1 MTSLQKKLES
11 ALYSG
16 YTKNRTESINSFEG
30 GIFMQKTKKTMAGLL
45 AATVLLGATSVLQAV
60 QVEPVSAASDPVK
73 IIAMG
78 DSITH
83 GYINGDNGYRKY
95 FCYGLQQNG
104 ITNFD
109 MVGPNN
115 NWTDSATYDWNGT
128 TITYDPAHAGYS
140 GYAIQKIGSRQG
152 LQETIFDTTYVN
164 GDVSGNMMEAYQ
176 PDVIMLQIG
185 TNDVLDAQLTGI
197 GDRLEELVDKLIP
210 YVSGDGQVLYL
221 ASIPNIDAIE
231 RYDWLGAYEWTYG
244 VSYKSDPEKFVATV
258 QAAVDDYNTIVKNLV
273 AKKQAEG
280 AHIEFSDI
288 NSTIDISAGDL
299 KDGVHPSEQGYA
311 KMGQYWSNLLTE
323 TYFHGTV
330 TPTTTPT
337 ATTTT
342 TTETTTTTTG
352 TTTATDSTPV
362 ETTTSVQTTTTAKPQ
377 TNPSGDSAFTLTDVA
392 FDTDID
398 LQPYS
403 DITSIDVIFSAA
415 DGAFYNGSVTFDGWN
430 EATSFTSTD
439 LKNQMLTVTPSKEY
453 GKMTVRKYFGNVT
466 LEKVIV
472 HTKGSAESTTT
483 TKVTTTET
491 AVTTTE
497 AKTTTETSTTTTP
510 VVTTTIVTTV
520 TETANGDVNGD
531 GTMDL
536 TDLVL
541 LQKYL
546 VRKGTMT
553 VEQSSRA
560 DLNADHVLNVVDA
573 MLLRQLLLK
582 HA

>member
-1 MTSLQKKLES
+1 MW
-11 ALYSG
+11 
-16 YTKNRTESINSFEG
+16 
-30 GIFMQKTKKTMAGLL
+30 KTKKTMAGLL
-45 AATVLLGATSVLQAV
+45 AATVLLGATLVLQAV

-115 NWTDSATYDWNGT
+115 NWSDSATYDWNGT

-362 ETTTSVQTTTTAKPQ
+362 ETTTSVQITTTQPQ
-377 TNPSGDSAFTLTDVA
+377 TNPSGDAAFTLTDVD
-392 FDTDID
+392 FNIDIY

-403 DITSIDVIFSAA
+403 NITSIDVIFSAA
-415 DGAFYNGSVTFDGWN
+415 DGASYNGSVTFDGWN

-453 GKMTVRKYFGNVT
+453 GKMTVRKYFGDVT

-472 HTKGSAESTTT
+472 HTKGSEESTTT

-520 TETANGDVNGD
+520 TEAVNGDVNGD
-531 GTMDL
+531 GTTDL

-546 VRKGTMT
+546 VRKGTLIA
-553 VEQSSRA
+553 EQSSRA

-582 HA
+582 QA

>member
-1 MTSLQKKLES
+1 
-11 ALYSG
+11 
-16 YTKNRTESINSFEG
+16 
-30 GIFMQKTKKTMAGLL
+30 MQKTKKTMAGLL

-115 NWTDSATYDWNGT
+115 NWSDSTTYDWNGT

-152 LQETIFDTTYVN
+152 LQETIFDTTYTD
-164 GDVSGNMMEAYQ
+164 GDVSGNMMEVYQ

-221 ASIPNIDAIE
+221 ASIPDIDAAKK
-231 RYDWLGAYEWTYG
+231 YDWLGAYQWTYG
-244 VSYKSDPEKFVATV
+244 VSYESDPEKFVATV

-299 KDGVHPSEQGYA
+299 EDGVHPNEQGYA

-330 TPTTTPT
+330 TPTTTTTTT

-342 TTETTTTTTG
+342 TTETTTTTTTTG
-352 TTTATDSTPV
+352 TTTATDSTPA
-362 ETTTSVQTTTTAKPQ
+362 ETTTSAQTTTTEPQ

-415 DGAFYNGSVTFDGWN
+415 DGASYNGSVTFDGWN
-430 EATSFTSTD
+430 EATSFTSAD
-439 LKNQMLTVTPSKEY
+439 LKNQTLTVTPSKDY
-453 GKMTVRKYFGNVT
+453 GKMTVRKYFGDVT

-472 HTKGSAESTTT
+472 HTKGSTVST
-483 TKVTTTET
+483 TTTET
-491 AVTTTE
+491 AVITTE
-497 AKTTTETSTTTTP
+497 AKTTTETTTTTMP
-510 VVTTTIVTTV
+510 AVTTTMVTTV
-520 TETANGDVNGD
+520 TETVNGDVNGD
-531 GTMDL
+531 GTTDL
-536 TDLVL
+536 TDLVM

-546 VRKGTMT
+546 VRKGTLT
-553 VEQSSRA
+553 AEQSSRA

>member
-1 MTSLQKKLES
+1 
-11 ALYSG
+11 
-16 YTKNRTESINSFEG
+16 
-30 GIFMQKTKKTMAGLL
+30 MQKTKKTMAGLL

-60 QVEPVSAASDPVK
+60 QIEPVSAASDPVK

-104 ITNFD
+104 ITDFN

-115 NWTDSATYDWNGT
+115 DWTDSTTYDWNGT

-152 LQETIFDTTYVN
+152 LQETIFDTTYTD
-164 GDVSGNMMEAYQ
+164 GDVSGNMMEVYQ

-221 ASIPNIDAIE
+221 ASIPNIDAAKK
-231 RYDWLGAYEWTYG
+231 YDWLGAYQWTYG
-244 VSYKSDPEKFVATV
+244 VSYESDPEKFVATV

-299 KDGVHPSEQGYA
+299 EDGVHPSEQGYA

-337 ATTTT
+337 TTATTTT

-352 TTTATDSTPV
+352 TTTATDSTPA
-362 ETTTSVQTTTTAKPQ
+362 ETTTSAQTTTTEPQ

-398 LQPYS
+398 LRPYS

-415 DGAFYNGSVTFDGWN
+415 DGVSYNGSVTFDGWN
-430 EATSFTSTD
+430 EATSFTSAD
-439 LKNQMLTVTPSKEY
+439 LKNQTLTVTPSKDY
-453 GKMTVRKYFGNVT
+453 GKMTVRKYFGDVT

-472 HTKGSAESTTT
+472 HTKGSTVST
-483 TKVTTTET
+483 TTTET
-491 AVTTTE
+491 AVITTE
-497 AKTTTETSTTTTP
+497 AKTTTETTTTTMP
-510 VVTTTIVTTV
+510 AVTTTMVTTV
-520 TETANGDVNGD
+520 TEAVNGDVNGD
-531 GTMDL
+531 GTTDL

-546 VRKGTMT
+546 VRKGTLIA
-553 VEQSSRA
+553 EQSSRA

>member
-1 MTSLQKKLES
+1 
-11 ALYSG
+11 
-16 YTKNRTESINSFEG
+16 
-30 GIFMQKTKKTMAGLL
+30 MQKTKKTVAGLL
-45 AATVLLGATSVLQAV
+45 AATILLGATSVLQAV
-60 QVEPVSAASDPVK
+60 QIEPVSAASDPVK

-104 ITNFD
+104 ITDFN

-115 NWTDSATYDWNGT
+115 DWTDSTTYDWNGT

-152 LQETIFDTTYVN
+152 LQETIFDTTYTD
-164 GDVSGNMMEAYQ
+164 GDVSGNMMKVYQ

-221 ASIPNIDAIE
+221 ASIPDIDAAKK
-231 RYDWLGAYEWTYG
+231 YDWLGAYQWTYG
-244 VSYKSDPEKFVATV
+244 VSYESDPEKFVATV

-299 KDGVHPSEQGYA
+299 EDGVHPSEQGYA

-337 ATTTT
+337 TTATTTT

-352 TTTATDSTPV
+352 TTTATDSTPA
-362 ETTTSVQTTTTAKPQ
+362 ETTTSAQTTTTEPQ

-415 DGAFYNGSVTFDGWN
+415 DGASYNGSVTFDGWN
-430 EATSFTSTD
+430 EATSFTSAD
-439 LKNQMLTVTPSKEY
+439 LKNQTLTVTPSKDY
-453 GKMTVRKYFGNVT
+453 GKMTVRKYFGDVT

-472 HTKGSAESTTT
+472 HTKGSTVST
-483 TKVTTTET
+483 TTTET
-491 AVTTTE
+491 AVITTE
-497 AKTTTETSTTTTP
+497 AKTTTETTTTTAP
-510 VVTTTIVTTV
+510 AVTTTMVTTV
-520 TETANGDVNGD
+520 TEAVNGDVNGD
-531 GTMDL
+531 GTTDL

-546 VRKGTMT
+546 VRKGTLT
-553 VEQSSRA
+553 AEQSSRA

>member
-1 MTSLQKKLES
+1 MRKS
-11 ALYSG
+11 
-16 YTKNRTESINSFEG
+16 
-30 GIFMQKTKKTMAGLL
+30 MKTMAGLL
-45 AATVLLGATSVLQAV
+45 AATVLLGTTSVLQAV

-73 IIAMG
+73 IMAMG
-78 DSITH
+78 DSITD

-95 FCYGLQQNG
+95 FCYWLQQNG

-109 MVGPNN
+109 MVGAKN
-115 NWTDSATYDWNGT
+115 NWTNQTTYDWNGT
-128 TITYDPAHAGYS
+128 TITYDPAHSGYS

-152 LQETIFDTTYVN
+152 LQETIFDTTYIN

-197 GDRLEELVDKLIP
+197 GDRLEELVDKLLP

-221 ASIPNIDAIE
+221 ASIPNIDAAK
-231 RYDWLGAYEWTYG
+231 RYDWLGAYEWNYG
-244 VSYKSDPEKFVATV
+244 LSHESDPEKFVATV

-330 TPTTTPT
+330 TPTTTPATT
-337 ATTTT
+337 ATTTTTT

-352 TTTATDSTPV
+352 TTTATDSTPA

-377 TNPSGDSAFTLTDVA
+377 TNPSGDSAFTLTDVD
-392 FDTDID
+392 FNTDIY

-403 DITSIDVIFSAA
+403 NITSIDVIFSAA
-415 DGAFYNGSVTFDGWN
+415 DGASYNGSVTFDGWN
-430 EATSFTSTD
+430 EATSFTSAE

-453 GKMTVRKYFGNVT
+453 GKMTVRKYFGDVT

-472 HTKGSAESTTT
+472 HTKGSAVST
-483 TKVTTTET
+483 TTTET
-491 AVTTTE
+491 AVITTE
-497 AKTTTETSTTTTP
+497 AKTTTETTTTTTP

-520 TETANGDVNGD
+520 TETVNGDVNGD
-531 GTMDL
+531 GTADL
-536 TDLVL
+536 TDLVM

-546 VRKGTMT
+546 VRKEMLTA
-553 VEQSSRA
+553 EQSSRA
-560 DLNADHVLNVVDA
+560 DLNDDHVLNVVDA
-573 MLLRQLLLK
+573 MLFRQLLLK
-582 HA
+582 QA

>member
-1 MTSLQKKLES
+1 MW
-11 ALYSG
+11 
-16 YTKNRTESINSFEG
+16 
-30 GIFMQKTKKTMAGLL
+30 KTKKTMAGLL

-115 NWTDSATYDWNGT
+115 NWSDSATYDWNGT

-362 ETTTSVQTTTTAKPQ
+362 ETTTSVQITTTQPQ
-377 TNPSGDSAFTLTDVA
+377 TNPSGDAAFTLTDVD
-392 FDTDID
+392 FNIDIY

-403 DITSIDVIFSAA
+403 NITSIDVIFSAA
-415 DGAFYNGSVTFDGWN
+415 DGASYNGSVTFDGWN

-453 GKMTVRKYFGNVT
+453 GKMTVRKYFGDVT

-472 HTKGSAESTTT
+472 HTKGSEESTTT

-520 TETANGDVNGD
+520 TEAVNGDVNGD
-531 GTMDL
+531 GTTDL

-546 VRKGTMT
+546 VRKGTLIA
-553 VEQSSRA
+553 EQSSRA

-582 HA
+582 QA

>member
-45 AATVLLGATSVLQAV
+45 AATVLLGATSVLQAI
-60 QVEPVSAASDPVK
+60 QIEPVSAASDPVK

-95 FCYGLQQNG
+95 FCYNLQQNG
-104 ITNFD
+104 VTNFD

-115 NWTDSATYDWNGT
+115 NWTDSATYDCNGT

-299 KDGVHPSEQGYA
+299 EDGVHPSEQGYA

-330 TPTTTPT
+330 TPTTTPATT

-352 TTTATDSTPV
+352 TTTATDSTPA
-362 ETTTSVQTTTTAKPQ
+362 ETTTSAQITTTEPQ
-377 TNPSGDSAFTLTDVA
+377 TNPSGDAAFTLTDVA

-453 GKMTVRKYFGNVT
+453 GKMTVRKYFGDVT

-472 HTKGSAESTTT
+472 HTKGSAVST
-483 TKVTTTET
+483 TTTET
-491 AVTTTE
+491 AVITTE
-497 AKTTTETSTTTTP
+497 AKTTTP

-531 GTMDL
+531 GTTDL
-536 TDLVL
+536 TDLVM

-546 VRKGTMT
+546 VRKETMT

>member
-1 MTSLQKKLES
+1 MQKK
-11 ALYSG
+11 
-16 YTKNRTESINSFEG
+16 
-30 GIFMQKTKKTMAGLL
+30 KKTMAGLL
-45 AATVLLGATSVLQAV
+45 AATILLGATSVLQAV

-95 FCYGLQQNG
+95 FCYDLQQNG

-115 NWTDSATYDWNGT
+115 NWSDSATYDWNGT

-330 TPTTTPT
+330 TPTTTT
-337 ATTTT
+337 TTAATTTT

-352 TTTATDSTPV
+352 TTTATDSTPA
-362 ETTTSVQTTTTAKPQ
+362 ETTTSAQTTTTEPQ
-377 TNPSGDSAFTLTDVA
+377 TNPSGDSAFTLTDVD

-398 LQPYS
+398 LRPYS

-415 DGAFYNGSVTFDGWN
+415 DGASYNGSVTFDGWN
-430 EATSFTSTD
+430 EATSFTSED
-439 LKNQMLTVTPSKEY
+439 LKNQTLTVTPSKAY
-453 GKMTVRKYFGNVT
+453 GKMTVHKYFGDVT

-491 AVTTTE
+491 AVITTE
-497 AKTTTETSTTTTP
+497 AKTTTETTTTTAP
-510 VVTTTIVTTV
+510 AVTTTMVTTV
-520 TETANGDVNGD
+520 TETVNGDVNGD
-531 GTMDL
+531 GTADL
-536 TDLVL
+536 TDLVM

-546 VRKGTMT
+546 VRKGTLIA
-553 VEQSSRA
+553 EQSSRA

>member
-1 MTSLQKKLES
+1 M
-11 ALYSG
+11 
-16 YTKNRTESINSFEG
+16 R
-30 GIFMQKTKKTMAGLL
+30 KTKKTMAGLL
-45 AATVLLGATSVLQAV
+45 AATILLGATSVLQAV
-60 QVEPVSAASDPVK
+60 QIEPVSAASDPVK

-104 ITNFD
+104 ITNFN

-115 NWTDSATYDWNGT
+115 DWTDSTTYDWNGT

-152 LQETIFDTTYVN
+152 LQETIFDTTYTD
-164 GDVSGNMMEAYQ
+164 GDVSGNMMEVYQ

-221 ASIPNIDAIE
+221 ASIPNIDAAKK
-231 RYDWLGAYEWTYG
+231 YDWLGAYQWTYG
-244 VSYKSDPEKFVATV
+244 VSYESDPEKFVATV

-299 KDGVHPSEQGYA
+299 EDGVHPSEQGYA

-337 ATTTT
+337 TTATTTT

-352 TTTATDSTPV
+352 TTTATDSTPA
-362 ETTTSVQTTTTAKPQ
+362 ETTTSVQTTTTEPQ

-415 DGAFYNGSVTFDGWN
+415 DGASYNGSVTFDGWN
-430 EATSFTSTD
+430 EATSFTSAD
-439 LKNQMLTVTPSKEY
+439 LKNQTLTVTPSKDY
-453 GKMTVRKYFGNVT
+453 GKMTVRKYFGDVT

-472 HTKGSAESTTT
+472 HTKGSTVST
-483 TKVTTTET
+483 TTTET
-491 AVTTTE
+491 AVITTE
-497 AKTTTETSTTTTP
+497 AKTTTETTTATAP
-510 VVTTTIVTTV
+510 AVTTTTV
-520 TETANGDVNGD
+520 TEAVNGDVNGD
-531 GTMDL
+531 GTMNL

-553 VEQSSRA
+553 AEQSSRA

>member
-1 MTSLQKKLES
+1 
-11 ALYSG
+11 
-16 YTKNRTESINSFEG
+16 
-30 GIFMQKTKKTMAGLL
+30 MQKTKKTVAGLL

-60 QVEPVSAASDPVK
+60 QIEPVSAASDPVK

-104 ITNFD
+104 ITDFN

-115 NWTDSATYDWNGT
+115 DWTDSTTYDWNGT

-140 GYAIQKIGSRQG
+140 GYAIQKIGNRQG

-164 GDVSGNMMEAYQ
+164 GDVSGNMMKAYQ

-221 ASIPNIDAIE
+221 ASIPNIDAAKK
-231 RYDWLGAYEWTYG
+231 YDWLGAYERTYG
-244 VSYKSDPEKFVATV
+244 VSYGSDPEKFVATV

-299 KDGVHPSEQGYA
+299 EDGVHPNEQGYA

-337 ATTTT
+337 TTATTTT

-352 TTTATDSTPV
+352 TTTATDSTPA
-362 ETTTSVQTTTTAKPQ
+362 ETTTSAQITTTQPQ

-415 DGAFYNGSVTFDGWN
+415 DGASYNGSVTFDGWN
-430 EATSFTSTD
+430 EATSFTSAD
-439 LKNQMLTVTPSKEY
+439 LKNQTLTVTPSKDY
-453 GKMTVRKYFGNVT
+453 GKMTVRKYFGDVT

-472 HTKGSAESTTT
+472 HTKGSTVST
-483 TKVTTTET
+483 TTTET
-491 AVTTTE
+491 AVITTE
-497 AKTTTETSTTTTP
+497 AKTTTETTTTTMP
-510 VVTTTIVTTV
+510 AITTTMVTTV
-520 TETANGDVNGD
+520 TEAVNGDVNGD
-531 GTMDL
+531 GTTDL

-546 VRKGTMT
+546 VRKGTLT
-553 VEQSSRA
+553 AEQSSRA

-573 MLLRQLLLK
+573 MLLRQLMLK

>member
-1 MTSLQKKLES
+1 MRKS
-11 ALYSG
+11 
-16 YTKNRTESINSFEG
+16 
-30 GIFMQKTKKTMAGLL
+30 MKTMAGLL
-45 AATVLLGATSVLQAV
+45 AATVLLGTTSVLQAV

-73 IIAMG
+73 IMAMG
-78 DSITH
+78 DSTTD

-95 FCYGLQQNG
+95 FCYWLQQNG

-109 MVGPNN
+109 MVGAKN
-115 NWTDSATYDWNGT
+115 NWTNQTTYDWNGT
-128 TITYDPAHAGYS
+128 TITYDPAHSGYS

-152 LQETIFDTTYVN
+152 LQETIFDTTYIN

-197 GDRLEELVDKLIP
+197 GDRLEELVDKLLP

-221 ASIPNIDAIE
+221 ASIPNIDAAK
-231 RYDWLGAYEWTYG
+231 RYDWLGAYEWNYG
-244 VSYKSDPEKFVATV
+244 LSHESDPEKFVATV

-273 AKKQAEG
+273 VKKQAEG

-299 KDGVHPSEQGYA
+299 EDGVHPSEQGYA

-330 TPTTTPT
+330 TPTTT
-337 ATTTT
+337 TTTT
-342 TTETTTTTTG
+342 TTTATTTTTG
-352 TTTATDSTPV
+352 TTSATDSTPA
-362 ETTTSVQTTTTAKPQ
+362 ETTTSAQTTTTEPQ
-377 TNPSGDSAFTLTDVA
+377 TNPSGNSTFTLTDVD
-392 FDTDID
+392 FNTDID
-398 LQPYS
+398 LRPYS

-415 DGAFYNGSVTFDGWN
+415 DGASYNGSVTFDGWN
-430 EATSFTSTD
+430 ESTSFTSEE
-439 LKNQMLTVTPSKEY
+439 LKNQMLTVMPSKDY
-453 GKMTVRKYFGNVT
+453 DKMTVHKYFGDVT

-472 HTKGSAESTTT
+472 HTKGSAGSTTT
-483 TKVTTTET
+483 TKATTAEIV
-491 AVTTTE
+491 ATTTE
-497 AKTTTETSTTTTP
+497 AKTTTETSITTP
-510 VVTTTIVTTV
+510 VVTTV
-520 TETANGDVNGD
+520 TETVNGDVNGD
-531 GTMDL
+531 GMTDL
-536 TDLVL
+536 SDLVL

-546 VRKGTMT
+546 VRKGTLT
-553 VEQSSRA
+553 AEQSSRA

>member
-1 MTSLQKKLES
+1 
-11 ALYSG
+11 
-16 YTKNRTESINSFEG
+16 
-30 GIFMQKTKKTMAGLL
+30 MQKTKKTMAGLL

-95 FCYGLQQNG
+95 FCYDLQQNG

-140 GYAIQKIGSRQG
+140 GYAIQKIGNRQG
-152 LQETIFDTTYVN
+152 LQETIFDTTYTD
-164 GDVSGNMMEAYQ
+164 GDVSGNMMEVYQ

-288 NSTIDISAGDL
+288 NSTIEISAGDL

-352 TTTATDSTPV
+352 TTTATDSTPA
-362 ETTTSVQTTTTAKPQ
+362 ETTTSAQITTTQPQ
-377 TNPSGDSAFTLTDVA
+377 TNPSGDAAFTLTDVA

-403 DITSIDVIFSAA
+403 NITSIDVIFSAA

-439 LKNQMLTVTPSKEY
+439 LKNQTLTVTPSKAY
-453 GKMTVRKYFGNVT
+453 GKMTVRKYFGDVT

-531 GTMDL
+531 GTTDL

-546 VRKGTMT
+546 VRKGTLIA
-553 VEQSSRA
+553 EQSSRA
-560 DLNADHVLNVVDA
+560 DLNADHVLNVVDT

-582 HA
+582 QA

>member
-1 MTSLQKKLES
+1 
-11 ALYSG
+11 
-16 YTKNRTESINSFEG
+16 
-30 GIFMQKTKKTMAGLL
+30 MQKTKKMVAGLL

-60 QVEPVSAASDPVK
+60 QIEPVSAASDPVK

-104 ITNFD
+104 ITDFN

-164 GDVSGNMMEAYQ
+164 GDVSGNMMKAYQ

-221 ASIPNIDAIE
+221 ASIPDIDAAKK
-231 RYDWLGAYEWTYG
+231 YDWLGAYQWTYG
-244 VSYKSDPEKFVATV
+244 VSYESDPEKFVATV

-299 KDGVHPSEQGYA
+299 EDGVHPSEQGYA

-337 ATTTT
+337 TTATTTT

-352 TTTATDSTPV
+352 TTTATDSTPA
-362 ETTTSVQTTTTAKPQ
+362 ETTTSAQITTTEPQ

-403 DITSIDVIFSAA
+403 NITSIDVIFSAA
-415 DGAFYNGSVTFDGWN
+415 DGASYNGSVTFDGWN
-430 EATSFTSTD
+430 EATSFTSAD
-439 LKNQMLTVTPSKEY
+439 LKNQTLTVTPSKDY
-453 GKMTVRKYFGNVT
+453 GKMTVRKYFGDVT

-472 HTKGSAESTTT
+472 HTKGSTVST
-483 TKVTTTET
+483 TTTET
-491 AVTTTE
+491 AVITTE
-497 AKTTTETSTTTTP
+497 AKTTTETITTTMP
-510 VVTTTIVTTV
+510 VVTTTMVTTV
-520 TETANGDVNGD
+520 TEAVNGDVNGD
-531 GTMDL
+531 GTTDL

-546 VRKGTMT
+546 VRKGTLT
-553 VEQSSRA
+553 AEQSSRA

-582 HA
+582 QA

>member
-1 MTSLQKKLES
+1 MQKK
-11 ALYSG
+11 
-16 YTKNRTESINSFEG
+16 
-30 GIFMQKTKKTMAGLL
+30 KKTMARLL
-45 AATVLLGATSVLQAV
+45 AATILLGATSVLQAV

-78 DSITH
+78 DSITD

-109 MVGPNN
+109 MVGSKN
-115 NWTDSATYDWNGT
+115 NWSNQATYDWNGT
-128 TITYDPAHAGYS
+128 TITYDPAYAGYS

-244 VSYKSDPEKFVATV
+244 VSYKSDPEKFVAIV

-288 NSTIDISAGDL
+288 NSTIDISACDL
-299 KDGVHPSEQGYA
+299 EDGVHPSEQGYA

-330 TPTTTPT
+330 TPTTTPVTT

-352 TTTATDSTPV
+352 TTTATDSTPA
-362 ETTTSVQTTTTAKPQ
+362 ETTTSAQTTTTEPQ
-377 TNPSGDSAFTLTDVA
+377 TNPSGDSAFTLTDVD

-398 LQPYS
+398 LRPYS

-415 DGAFYNGSVTFDGWN
+415 DGASYNGSVTFDGWN
-430 EATSFTSTD
+430 EATSFTSAD
-439 LKNQMLTVTPSKEY
+439 LKNQTLTVTPSKAY
-453 GKMTVRKYFGNVT
+453 GKMTVHKYFGDVT

-491 AVTTTE
+491 VATITE
-497 AKTTTETSTTTTP
+497 AKTTTTP
-510 VVTTTIVTTV
+510 AVTTTIVTTV
-520 TETANGDVNGD
+520 TETVNGDVNGD
-531 GTMDL
+531 GTADL
-536 TDLVL
+536 TDLVM

-553 VEQSSRA
+553 AEQSSRA

>member
-1 MTSLQKKLES
+1 M
-11 ALYSG
+11 
-16 YTKNRTESINSFEG
+16 R
-30 GIFMQKTKKTMAGLL
+30 KTKKTMAGLL

-60 QVEPVSAASDPVK
+60 QIEPVSAASDPVK

-104 ITNFD
+104 ITDFN

-115 NWTDSATYDWNGT
+115 DWTDSTTYDWNGT

-152 LQETIFDTTYVN
+152 LQETIFDTTYTD
-164 GDVSGNMMEAYQ
+164 GDVSGNMMEVYQ

-221 ASIPNIDAIE
+221 ASIPNIDAAKK
-231 RYDWLGAYEWTYG
+231 YDWLGAYQWTYG
-244 VSYKSDPEKFVATV
+244 VSYESDPEKFVATV

-299 KDGVHPSEQGYA
+299 EDGVHPSEQGYA

-337 ATTTT
+337 TTATTTT

-352 TTTATDSTPV
+352 TTTATDSTPA
-362 ETTTSVQTTTTAKPQ
+362 ETTTSAQTTTTEPQ

-415 DGAFYNGSVTFDGWN
+415 DGVSYNGSVTFDGWN
-430 EATSFTSTD
+430 EATSFTSAD
-439 LKNQMLTVTPSKEY
+439 LKNQTLTVTPSKDY
-453 GKMTVRKYFGNVT
+453 GKMTVRKYFGDVT

-472 HTKGSAESTTT
+472 HTKGSTVST
-483 TKVTTTET
+483 TTTET
-491 AVTTTE
+491 AVITTE
-497 AKTTTETSTTTTP
+497 AKTTTETTTTTMP
-510 VVTTTIVTTV
+510 AVTTTMVTTV
-520 TETANGDVNGD
+520 TEAVNGDVNGD
-531 GTMDL
+531 GTTDL
-536 TDLVL
+536 TDLIL

-546 VRKGTMT
+546 VRKGTLT
-553 VEQSSRA
+553 AEQSSRA

>member
-1 MTSLQKKLES
+1 
-11 ALYSG
+11 
-16 YTKNRTESINSFEG
+16 
-30 GIFMQKTKKTMAGLL
+30 MQKTKKTVAGLL

-60 QVEPVSAASDPVK
+60 QIEPVSAASDPVK

-104 ITNFD
+104 ITDFN

-115 NWTDSATYDWNGT
+115 DWTDSTTYDWNGT

-152 LQETIFDTTYVN
+152 LQETIFDTTYTD
-164 GDVSGNMMEAYQ
+164 GDVSGNMMKVYQ

-221 ASIPNIDAIE
+221 ASIPDIDAAKK
-231 RYDWLGAYEWTYG
+231 YDWLGAYQWTYG
-244 VSYKSDPEKFVATV
+244 VSYESDPEKFVATV

-299 KDGVHPSEQGYA
+299 EDGVHPSEQGYA

-337 ATTTT
+337 TTATTTT

-352 TTTATDSTPV
+352 TTTATDSTPA
-362 ETTTSVQTTTTAKPQ
+362 ETTTSAQTTTTEPQ

-415 DGAFYNGSVTFDGWN
+415 DGASYNGSVTFDGWN
-430 EATSFTSTD
+430 EATSFTSAD
-439 LKNQMLTVTPSKEY
+439 LKNQTLTVTPSKDY
-453 GKMTVRKYFGNVT
+453 GKMTVRKYFGDVT

-472 HTKGSAESTTT
+472 HTKGSTVST
-483 TKVTTTET
+483 TTTET
-491 AVTTTE
+491 AVITTE
-497 AKTTTETSTTTTP
+497 AKTTTETTTTTMP
-510 VVTTTIVTTV
+510 AVTTTMVTTV
-520 TETANGDVNGD
+520 TEAVNGDVNGD
-531 GTMDL
+531 GTTDL
-536 TDLVL
+536 TDLIL

-546 VRKGTMT
+546 VRKGTLT
-553 VEQSSRA
+553 AEQSSRA

>member
-1 MTSLQKKLES
+1 MW
-11 ALYSG
+11 
-16 YTKNRTESINSFEG
+16 
-30 GIFMQKTKKTMAGLL
+30 KTKKTMAGLL

-115 NWTDSATYDWNGT
+115 NWSDSATYDWNGT

-342 TTETTTTTTG
+342 TTETTTTTTTG
-352 TTTATDSTPV
+352 TTTATDSTPA
-362 ETTTSVQTTTTAKPQ
+362 ETTTSAQITTTQPQ
-377 TNPSGDSAFTLTDVA
+377 TNPSGDSAFTLTDVD
-392 FDTDID
+392 FNTDID
-398 LQPYS
+398 LRPYS

-415 DGAFYNGSVTFDGWN
+415 DGASYNGSVTFDGWN
-430 EATSFTSTD
+430 EATNFTSTD

-453 GKMTVRKYFGNVT
+453 GKMTVRKYFGDVT

-472 HTKGSAESTTT
+472 HTKGSAVSTI
-483 TKVTTTET
+483 TTET
-491 AVTTTE
+491 AVITTE

-531 GTMDL
+531 ETTDL

-553 VEQSSRA
+553 AEQSSRA

>member
-1 MTSLQKKLES
+1 
-11 ALYSG
+11 
-16 YTKNRTESINSFEG
+16 
-30 GIFMQKTKKTMAGLL
+30 MQKTKKTMAGLL

-95 FCYGLQQNG
+95 FCYDLQQNG

-115 NWTDSATYDWNGT
+115 NWSDSATYDWNGT

-140 GYAIQKIGSRQG
+140 GYAIQKIGSREG

-299 KDGVHPSEQGYA
+299 EDGVHPSEQGYA

-323 TYFHGTV
+323 TYIHGTV
-330 TPTTTPT
+330 TPTTTPATT
-337 ATTTT
+337 ATSTTTTVTTTT
-342 TTETTTTTTG
+342 TTVTTI
-352 TTTATDSTPV
+352 ATDSTPA
-362 ETTTSVQTTTTAKPQ
+362 ETTTSAQITTTQPQ

-453 GKMTVRKYFGNVT
+453 GKMTVRKYFGDVT

-472 HTKGSAESTTT
+472 HTKGSAVST
-483 TKVTTTET
+483 TTTET
-491 AVTTTE
+491 AVITTE
-497 AKTTTETSTTTTP
+497 AKTTTETSTTTTS

-520 TETANGDVNGD
+520 TEAANGDVNGD
-531 GTMDL
+531 ETTDL

-546 VRKGTMT
+546 VRKETLIA
-553 VEQSSRA
+553 EQSSRA

-582 HA
+582 QA

>member
-1 MTSLQKKLES
+1 M
-11 ALYSG
+11 
-16 YTKNRTESINSFEG
+16 R
-30 GIFMQKTKKTMAGLL
+30 KTKKTMAGLL
-45 AATVLLGATSVLQAV
+45 AATILLGATSVLQAV

-115 NWTDSATYDWNGT
+115 KWTDSTTYDWNGT

-152 LQETIFDTTYVN
+152 LQETIFDTTYTD
-164 GDVSGNMMEAYQ
+164 GDVSGNMMEVYQ

-221 ASIPNIDAIE
+221 ASIPDIDAAKK
-231 RYDWLGAYEWTYG
+231 YDWLGAYQWTYG
-244 VSYKSDPEKFVATV
+244 VSYESDPEKFVATV
-258 QAAVDDYNTIVKNLV
+258 QAAVDDYNMIVKNLV

-299 KDGVHPSEQGYA
+299 EDGVHPNEQGYA

-337 ATTTT
+337 TTATTTT

-352 TTTATDSTPV
+352 TTTATDSTPA
-362 ETTTSVQTTTTAKPQ
+362 ETTTSAQTTTTEPQ
-377 TNPSGDSAFTLTDVA
+377 TNPSGDSAFTLTDGA

-398 LQPYS
+398 LQPQS

-415 DGAFYNGSVTFDGWN
+415 DGASYNGSVTFDGWN
-430 EATSFTSTD
+430 EATSFTSAD
-439 LKNQMLTVTPSKEY
+439 LKNQTLTVTPSKDY
-453 GKMTVRKYFGNVT
+453 DKMTVHKYFGDVT

-472 HTKGSAESTTT
+472 HTKGSAVST
-483 TKVTTTET
+483 TTTET
-491 AVTTTE
+491 AVITTE
-497 AKTTTETSTTTTP
+497 AKTTTETTTTTMP
-510 VVTTTIVTTV
+510 AVTTTMVTTV
-520 TETANGDVNGD
+520 TEAVNGDVNGD
-531 GTMDL
+531 GTTDL

-546 VRKGTMT
+546 VRKGTLT
-553 VEQSSRA
+553 AEQSSRA

>member
-1 MTSLQKKLES
+1 
-11 ALYSG
+11 
-16 YTKNRTESINSFEG
+16 
-30 GIFMQKTKKTMAGLL
+30 MQKTKKTVAGLL

-104 ITNFD
+104 ITDFD

-128 TITYDPAHAGYS
+128 TITYDPVHAGYS

-197 GDRLEELVDKLIP
+197 GDRLEELVDKLLP

-221 ASIPNIDAIE
+221 ASIPDIDAAKK
-231 RYDWLGAYEWTYG
+231 YDWLGAYQWTYG
-244 VSYKSDPEKFVATV
+244 VSYESDPEKFVATV

-299 KDGVHPSEQGYA
+299 EDGVHPSEQGYA

-337 ATTTT
+337 TTATTTT

-352 TTTATDSTPV
+352 TTTATDSTPA
-362 ETTTSVQTTTTAKPQ
+362 ETTTSAQTTTTEPQ

-415 DGAFYNGSVTFDGWN
+415 DGASYNGSVTFDGWN
-430 EATSFTSTD
+430 EATSFTSAD
-439 LKNQMLTVTPSKEY
+439 LKNQTLTVTPSKDY
-453 GKMTVRKYFGNVT
+453 GKMTVRKYFGDVT

-472 HTKGSAESTTT
+472 HTKGSTVST
-483 TKVTTTET
+483 TTTET
-491 AVTTTE
+491 AVITTE
-497 AKTTTETSTTTTP
+497 AKTTTETTTTTMP
-510 VVTTTIVTTV
+510 AVTTTMVTTV
-520 TETANGDVNGD
+520 TEAVNGDVNGD
-531 GTMDL
+531 GTTDL

-546 VRKGTMT
+546 VRKGTLT
-553 VEQSSRA
+553 AEQSSRA

-582 HA
+582 QA

>member
-1 MTSLQKKLES
+1 
-11 ALYSG
+11 
-16 YTKNRTESINSFEG
+16 
-30 GIFMQKTKKTMAGLL
+30 
-45 AATVLLGATSVLQAV
+45 
-60 QVEPVSAASDPVK
+60 
-73 IIAMG
+73 
-78 DSITH
+78 
-83 GYINGDNGYRKY
+83 
-95 FCYGLQQNG
+95 
-104 ITNFD
+104 
-109 MVGPNN
+109 
-115 NWTDSATYDWNGT
+115 
-128 TITYDPAHAGYS
+128 
-140 GYAIQKIGSRQG
+140 
-152 LQETIFDTTYVN
+152 
-164 GDVSGNMMEAYQ
+164 MMEAYQ

-210 YVSGDGQVLYL
+210 YVSGDGQALYL

-288 NSTIDISAGDL
+288 NSTIEISAGDL
-299 KDGVHPSEQGYA
+299 EDGVHPSEQGYA

-330 TPTTTPT
+330 TPTTTTTTT
-337 ATTTT
+337 ATTMT
-342 TTETTTTTTG
+342 TTETTTTTG
-352 TTTATDSTPV
+352 TTTATDSTPA
-362 ETTTSVQTTTTAKPQ
+362 ETTTSAQTTTTEPQ
-377 TNPSGDSAFTLTDVA
+377 TNPSGDAAFTLTDVA

-403 DITSIDVIFSAA
+403 DITFIDVIFSAA

-453 GKMTVRKYFGNVT
+453 GKMMVRKYFGDVT
-466 LEKVIV
+466 LGKVIV

-497 AKTTTETSTTTTP
+497 AKTTTETTTTTAP
-510 VVTTTIVTTV
+510 AVTTTVVTTV
-520 TETANGDVNGD
+520 TEAVNGDVNGD
-531 GTMDL
+531 GTADL
-536 TDLVL
+536 TDLVM

-546 VRKGTMT
+546 VRKGTLIA
-553 VEQSSRA
+553 EQSSRA

>member
-1 MTSLQKKLES
+1 
-11 ALYSG
+11 
-16 YTKNRTESINSFEG
+16 
-30 GIFMQKTKKTMAGLL
+30 MQKTKKTMAGLL

-95 FCYGLQQNG
+95 FCYDLQQNG

-140 GYAIQKIGSRQG
+140 GYAIQKIGNRQG
-152 LQETIFDTTYVN
+152 LQETIFDTTYTD
-164 GDVSGNMMEAYQ
+164 GDVSGNMMEVYQ

-197 GDRLEELVDKLIP
+197 GNRLEELVDKLIP

-288 NSTIDISAGDL
+288 NSTIEISAGDL

-352 TTTATDSTPV
+352 TTTATDSTPA
-362 ETTTSVQTTTTAKPQ
+362 ETTTSAQITTTQPQ
-377 TNPSGDSAFTLTDVA
+377 TNPSGDAAFTLTDVA

-403 DITSIDVIFSAA
+403 NITSIDVIFSAA

-439 LKNQMLTVTPSKEY
+439 LKNQTLTVTPSKAY
-453 GKMTVRKYFGNVT
+453 GKMTVRKYFGDVT

-531 GTMDL
+531 GTTDL

-546 VRKGTMT
+546 VRKGTLIA
-553 VEQSSRA
+553 EQSSRA

-582 HA
+582 QA

>member
-1 MTSLQKKLES
+1 M
-11 ALYSG
+11 
-16 YTKNRTESINSFEG
+16 R
-30 GIFMQKTKKTMAGLL
+30 KTKKTMAGLL
-45 AATVLLGATSVLQAV
+45 AATILLGATSVLQAV
-60 QVEPVSAASDPVK
+60 QIEPVSAASDPVK

-104 ITNFD
+104 ITDFN

-115 NWTDSATYDWNGT
+115 DWTDSTTYDWNGT

-152 LQETIFDTTYVN
+152 LQETIFDTTYTD
-164 GDVSGNMMEAYQ
+164 GDVSGNMMEVYQ

-197 GDRLEELVDKLIP
+197 GDRLEELVDELIP

-221 ASIPNIDAIE
+221 ASIPDIDAAKK
-231 RYDWLGAYEWTYG
+231 YDWLGAYQWTYG
-244 VSYKSDPEKFVATV
+244 VSYESDPEKFVATV

-299 KDGVHPSEQGYA
+299 EDGVHPSEQGYA

-337 ATTTT
+337 TTATTTT

-352 TTTATDSTPV
+352 TTTATDSTPAK
-362 ETTTSVQTTTTAKPQ
+362 TTTSAQITTTQPQ

-415 DGAFYNGSVTFDGWN
+415 DGASYNGSVTFDGWN
-430 EATSFTSTD
+430 EATSFTSAD
-439 LKNQMLTVTPSKEY
+439 LKNQTLTVTPSKDY
-453 GKMTVRKYFGNVT
+453 GKMTVHKYFGDVT

-472 HTKGSAESTTT
+472 HTKGSTVST
-483 TKVTTTET
+483 TTTET
-491 AVTTTE
+491 AVITTE
-497 AKTTTETSTTTTP
+497 AKTTTETTTTTMP
-510 VVTTTIVTTV
+510 AVTTTMVTTV
-520 TETANGDVNGD
+520 TEAVNGDVNGD
-531 GTMDL
+531 GTTDL

-546 VRKGTMT
+546 VRKGTLIA
-553 VEQSSRA
+553 EQSSRA

>member
-1 MTSLQKKLES
+1 MW
-11 ALYSG
+11 
-16 YTKNRTESINSFEG
+16 
-30 GIFMQKTKKTMAGLL
+30 KTKKTMAGLL
-45 AATVLLGATSVLQAV
+45 AATLLLGATSVLQAV

-197 GDRLEELVDKLIP
+197 GDRLEKLVDKLIP

-288 NSTIDISAGDL
+288 NSTIDISAGNL

-362 ETTTSVQTTTTAKPQ
+362 ETTTSVQITTTQPQ
-377 TNPSGDSAFTLTDVA
+377 TNPSGDAAFTLTDVD
-392 FDTDID
+392 FNTDIY

-403 DITSIDVIFSAA
+403 NITSIDVIFSAA
-415 DGAFYNGSVTFDGWN
+415 DGASYNGSVTFDGWN
-430 EATSFTSTD
+430 EATNFTSTD

-453 GKMTVRKYFGNVT
+453 GKMTVRKYFGDVT

-472 HTKGSAESTTT
+472 HTKGSAVST
-483 TKVTTTET
+483 TTTET
-491 AVTTTE
+491 AVITTE
-497 AKTTTETSTTTTP
+497 AKTTTETTTTTAP
-510 VVTTTIVTTV
+510 AVTTTVVTTV
-520 TETANGDVNGD
+520 TEAVNGDVNGD
-531 GTMDL
+531 GTADL
-536 TDLVL
+536 TDLVM

-546 VRKGTMT
+546 VRKETMT

>member
-1 MTSLQKKLES
+1 
-11 ALYSG
+11 
-16 YTKNRTESINSFEG
+16 
-30 GIFMQKTKKTMAGLL
+30 MQKTKKTVAGLL

-60 QVEPVSAASDPVK
+60 QIEPVSAASDPVK

-104 ITNFD
+104 ITDFD

-128 TITYDPAHAGYS
+128 TITYDPVHAGYS

-152 LQETIFDTTYVN
+152 LQETIFDTTYTD
-164 GDVSGNMMEAYQ
+164 GDVSGNMMKVYQ

-221 ASIPNIDAIE
+221 ASIPDIDAAKK
-231 RYDWLGAYEWTYG
+231 YDWLGAYQWTYG
-244 VSYKSDPEKFVATV
+244 VSYESNPEKFVATV

-299 KDGVHPSEQGYA
+299 EDGVHPSEQGYA

-330 TPTTTPT
+330 TPTTTPTTT

-415 DGAFYNGSVTFDGWN
+415 DGASYNGSVTFDGWN
-430 EATSFTSTD
+430 EATSFTSAD
-439 LKNQMLTVTPSKEY
+439 LKNQTLTVTPSKDY
-453 GKMTVRKYFGNVT
+453 GKMTIRKYFGDVT

-472 HTKGSAESTTT
+472 HTKGSTVST
-483 TKVTTTET
+483 TTTET
-491 AVTTTE
+491 AVITTE
-497 AKTTTETSTTTTP
+497 AKTTTETTTTTMP
-510 VVTTTIVTTV
+510 AVTTTMVTTV
-520 TETANGDVNGD
+520 TEAVNGDVNGD
-531 GTMDL
+531 GTTDL
-536 TDLVL
+536 TDLVM

-546 VRKGTMT
+546 VRKGTLT
-553 VEQSSRA
+553 AEQSSRA

>member
-1 MTSLQKKLES
+1 MH
-11 ALYSG
+11 
-16 YTKNRTESINSFEG
+16 
-30 GIFMQKTKKTMAGLL
+30 KTKKTMAGLL

-95 FCYGLQQNG
+95 FCYDLQQNG

-140 GYAIQKIGSRQG
+140 GYAIQKIGNRQG
-152 LQETIFDTTYVN
+152 LQETIFDTTYTD
-164 GDVSGNMMEAYQ
+164 GDVSGNMMEVYQ

-288 NSTIDISAGDL
+288 NSTIEISAGDL

-352 TTTATDSTPV
+352 TTTATDSTPA
-362 ETTTSVQTTTTAKPQ
+362 ETTTSAQITTTQPQ
-377 TNPSGDSAFTLTDVA
+377 TNPSGDAAFTLTDVA

-403 DITSIDVIFSAA
+403 NITSIDVIFSAA

-439 LKNQMLTVTPSKEY
+439 LKKQTLTVTPSKAY
-453 GKMTVRKYFGNVT
+453 GKMTVRKYFGDVT

-531 GTMDL
+531 GTTDL

-546 VRKGTMT
+546 VRKGTLIA
-553 VEQSSRA
+553 EQSSRA

-582 HA
+582 QA

>member
-1 MTSLQKKLES
+1 
-11 ALYSG
+11 
-16 YTKNRTESINSFEG
+16 
-30 GIFMQKTKKTMAGLL
+30 MQKTKKTMAGLL
-45 AATVLLGATSVLQAV
+45 AATVLLGATSVLQAI
-60 QVEPVSAASDPVK
+60 QIEPVSAASDPVK

-95 FCYGLQQNG
+95 FCYDLQQNG
-104 ITNFD
+104 VTNFD

-288 NSTIDISAGDL
+288 NSTIEISAGDL

-330 TPTTTPT
+330 TPTTTPATT

-352 TTTATDSTPV
+352 TTTATDSTPA
-362 ETTTSVQTTTTAKPQ
+362 ETTTSAQTTTTEPQ
-377 TNPSGDSAFTLTDVA
+377 TNPSGDAAFTLTDVA

-453 GKMTVRKYFGNVT
+453 GKMTVRKYFGDVT

-472 HTKGSAESTTT
+472 HTKGSAVST
-483 TKVTTTET
+483 TTTET
-491 AVTTTE
+491 AVITTE
-497 AKTTTETSTTTTP
+497 AKTTTETTTTTAP
-510 VVTTTIVTTV
+510 AVTTTMVTTV
-520 TETANGDVNGD
+520 TEAVNGDVNGD
-531 GTMDL
+531 GTADL
-536 TDLVL
+536 TDLVM

-546 VRKGTMT
+546 VRKGTLIA
-553 VEQSSRA
+553 EQSSRA

>member
-1 MTSLQKKLES
+1 
-11 ALYSG
+11 
-16 YTKNRTESINSFEG
+16 
-30 GIFMQKTKKTMAGLL
+30 MQKTKKTMAGLL

-95 FCYGLQQNG
+95 FCYDLQQNG

-140 GYAIQKIGSRQG
+140 GYAIQKIGNRQG
-152 LQETIFDTTYVN
+152 LQETIFDTTYTD
-164 GDVSGNMMEAYQ
+164 GDVSGNMMEVYQ

-288 NSTIDISAGDL
+288 NSTIEISAGDL

-352 TTTATDSTPV
+352 TTTATDSTPA
-362 ETTTSVQTTTTAKPQ
+362 ETTTSAQITTTQPQ
-377 TNPSGDSAFTLTDVA
+377 TNPSGDAAFTLTDVA

-403 DITSIDVIFSAA
+403 NITSIDVIFSAA

-453 GKMTVRKYFGNVT
+453 GKMMVRKYFGDVT

-510 VVTTTIVTTV
+510 VVTTTVVTTV
-520 TETANGDVNGD
+520 TEAVNGDVNGD
-531 GTMDL
+531 GTADL
-536 TDLVL
+536 TDLVM

-546 VRKGTMT
+546 VRKGTLIA
-553 VEQSSRA
+553 EQSSRA

>member
-1 MTSLQKKLES
+1 
-11 ALYSG
+11 
-16 YTKNRTESINSFEG
+16 
-30 GIFMQKTKKTMAGLL
+30 
-45 AATVLLGATSVLQAV
+45 
-60 QVEPVSAASDPVK
+60 
-73 IIAMG
+73 
-78 DSITH
+78 
-83 GYINGDNGYRKY
+83 
-95 FCYGLQQNG
+95 
-104 ITNFD
+104 

-115 NWTDSATYDWNGT
+115 NWSDSATYDWNGT

-362 ETTTSVQTTTTAKPQ
+362 ETTTSVQITTTQPQ
-377 TNPSGDSAFTLTDVA
+377 TNPSGDAAFTLTDVD
-392 FDTDID
+392 FNIDIY

-403 DITSIDVIFSAA
+403 NITSIDVIFSAA
-415 DGAFYNGSVTFDGWN
+415 DGASYNGSVTFDGWN
-430 EATSFTSTD
+430 EATNFTSTD

-453 GKMTVRKYFGNVT
+453 GKMTVRKYFGDVT

-472 HTKGSAESTTT
+472 HTKGSAVST
-483 TKVTTTET
+483 TTTET
-491 AVTTTE
+491 AVITTE
-497 AKTTTETSTTTTP
+497 AKTTTETTTTTAP
-510 VVTTTIVTTV
+510 AVTTTVVTTV
-520 TETANGDVNGD
+520 TEAVNGDVNGD
-531 GTMDL
+531 GTADL
-536 TDLVL
+536 TDLVM

-546 VRKGTMT
+546 VRKETMT

-573 MLLRQLLLK
+573 MLFRQLLLK

>member
-1 MTSLQKKLES
+1 MW
-11 ALYSG
+11 
-16 YTKNRTESINSFEG
+16 
-30 GIFMQKTKKTMAGLL
+30 KTKKTIAGLL

-60 QVEPVSAASDPVK
+60 QIEPVSAVSDPVK

-104 ITNFD
+104 ITDFN

-288 NSTIDISAGDL
+288 NSTIEISAGDL
-299 KDGVHPSEQGYA
+299 EDGVHPSEQGYA

-330 TPTTTPT
+330 TPTTTPATT

-352 TTTATDSTPV
+352 TTTATDSTPA
-362 ETTTSVQTTTTAKPQ
+362 ETTTSAQTTTTAKPQ
-377 TNPSGDSAFTLTDVA
+377 TNPSGDAAFTLTDVA

-415 DGAFYNGSVTFDGWN
+415 DGASYNGSVTFDGWN
-430 EATSFTSTD
+430 EATNFTSTD

-453 GKMTVRKYFGNVT
+453 GKMTVRKYFGDVT

-472 HTKGSAESTTT
+472 HTKGSAVST
-483 TKVTTTET
+483 TTTET
-491 AVTTTE
+491 AVITTE
-497 AKTTTETSTTTTP
+497 AKTTTETTTTTAP
-510 VVTTTIVTTV
+510 AVTTTVVTTV
-520 TETANGDVNGD
+520 TEAVNGDVNGD
-531 GTMDL
+531 GPADL
-536 TDLVL
+536 TDLVM

-546 VRKGTMT
+546 VRKETMT

-573 MLLRQLLLK
+573 MLFRQLLLK

>member
-1 MTSLQKKLES
+1 MW
-11 ALYSG
+11 
-16 YTKNRTESINSFEG
+16 
-30 GIFMQKTKKTMAGLL
+30 KTKKTMAGLL

-115 NWTDSATYDWNGT
+115 NWSDSATYDWNGT

-299 KDGVHPSEQGYA
+299 EDGVHPSEQGYA

-330 TPTTTPT
+330 TPTTTPATT

-352 TTTATDSTPV
+352 TTTATDSTPA
-362 ETTTSVQTTTTAKPQ
+362 ETTTSAQITTTEPQ
-377 TNPSGDSAFTLTDVA
+377 TNPSGDAAFTLTDVA

-453 GKMTVRKYFGNVT
+453 GKMTVRKYFGDVT

-472 HTKGSAESTTT
+472 HTKGSAVST
-483 TKVTTTET
+483 TTTET
-491 AVTTTE
+491 AVITTE
-497 AKTTTETSTTTTP
+497 AKTTTP

-531 GTMDL
+531 GTTDL
-536 TDLVL
+536 TDLVM

-546 VRKGTMT
+546 VRKETMT

>member
-1 MTSLQKKLES
+1 M
-11 ALYSG
+11 
-16 YTKNRTESINSFEG
+16 R
-30 GIFMQKTKKTMAGLL
+30 KTKKTMAGLL

-60 QVEPVSAASDPVK
+60 QIEPVSAASDPVK

-104 ITNFD
+104 ITDFN

-115 NWTDSATYDWNGT
+115 DWTDSTTYDWNGT

-152 LQETIFDTTYVN
+152 LQETIFDTTYTD
-164 GDVSGNMMEAYQ
+164 GDVSGNMMKVYQ

-197 GDRLEELVDKLIP
+197 SDRLEELVDKLIP

-221 ASIPNIDAIE
+221 ASIPDIDAAKK
-231 RYDWLGAYEWTYG
+231 YDWLGAYQWTYG
-244 VSYKSDPEKFVATV
+244 VSYESDPEKFVATV

-299 KDGVHPSEQGYA
+299 EDGVHPNEQGYA

-337 ATTTT
+337 TTATTTT

-352 TTTATDSTPV
+352 TTTATDSTPA
-362 ETTTSVQTTTTAKPQ
+362 ETTTSAQTTTTEPQ

-415 DGAFYNGSVTFDGWN
+415 DGVSYNGSVTFDGWN
-430 EATSFTSTD
+430 EATSFISAE
-439 LKNQMLTVTPSKEY
+439 LKNHTLTVTPSKAY
-453 GKMTVRKYFGNVT
+453 NTMTVHKYFGGAVDVT

-472 HTKGSAESTTT
+472 HTKGSAVSTTT
-483 TKVTTTET
+483 TETT
-491 AVTTTE
+491 VITTE
-497 AKTTTETSTTTTP
+497 AKTTTETTTTTMP
-510 VVTTTIVTTV
+510 AVTTTMVTTV
-520 TETANGDVNGD
+520 TEAVNGDVNGD
-531 GTMDL
+531 GTTDL

-546 VRKGTMT
+546 VRKGTLT
-553 VEQSSRA
+553 AEQSSRA

-582 HA
+582 QA

>member
-1 MTSLQKKLES
+1 
-11 ALYSG
+11 
-16 YTKNRTESINSFEG
+16 
-30 GIFMQKTKKTMAGLL
+30 MQKTKKTVAGLL

-60 QVEPVSAASDPVK
+60 QIEPVSAASDPVK

-104 ITNFD
+104 ITDFD

-128 TITYDPAHAGYS
+128 TITYDPVHAGYS

-221 ASIPNIDAIE
+221 ASIPDIDAAKK
-231 RYDWLGAYEWTYG
+231 YDWLGAYQWTYG
-244 VSYKSDPEKFVATV
+244 VSYESDPEKFVATV

-299 KDGVHPSEQGYA
+299 EDGVHPSEQGYA

-337 ATTTT
+337 TTATTTT

-352 TTTATDSTPV
+352 TTTATDSTPA
-362 ETTTSVQTTTTAKPQ
+362 ETTTSAQTTTTEPQ

-415 DGAFYNGSVTFDGWN
+415 DGASYNGSVTFDGWN
-430 EATSFTSTD
+430 EATSFTSAD
-439 LKNQMLTVTPSKEY
+439 LKNQTLTVTPSKDY
-453 GKMTVRKYFGNVT
+453 GKMTVRKYFGDVT

-472 HTKGSAESTTT
+472 HTKGSTVST
-483 TKVTTTET
+483 TTTET
-491 AVTTTE
+491 AVITTE
-497 AKTTTETSTTTTP
+497 AKTTTETTTTTMP
-510 VVTTTIVTTV
+510 AVTTTMVTTV
-520 TETANGDVNGD
+520 TEAVNGDVNGD
-531 GTMDL
+531 GTTDL

-546 VRKGTMT
+546 VRKGTLT
-553 VEQSSRA
+553 AEQSSRA

>member
-1 MTSLQKKLES
+1 M
-11 ALYSG
+11 
-16 YTKNRTESINSFEG
+16 R
-30 GIFMQKTKKTMAGLL
+30 KTKKTMAGLL
-45 AATVLLGATSVLQAV
+45 AATILLGATSVLQAV
-60 QVEPVSAASDPVK
+60 QIEPVSAASNPVK

-104 ITNFD
+104 ITDFN

-115 NWTDSATYDWNGT
+115 DWTDSTTYDWNGT

-152 LQETIFDTTYVN
+152 LQETIFDTTYTD
-164 GDVSGNMMEAYQ
+164 GDVSGNMMEVYQ

-221 ASIPNIDAIE
+221 ASIPNIDAAKK
-231 RYDWLGAYEWTYG
+231 YDWLGAYQWTYG
-244 VSYKSDPEKFVATV
+244 VSYESDPEKFVATV

-299 KDGVHPSEQGYA
+299 EDGVHPNEQGYA

-337 ATTTT
+337 TTATTTT

-352 TTTATDSTPV
+352 TTTATDSTPA
-362 ETTTSVQTTTTAKPQ
+362 ETTTSAQTTTTEPQ
-377 TNPSGDSAFTLTDVA
+377 TNPSGDSAFTLTDVD

-415 DGAFYNGSVTFDGWN
+415 DGASYNGSVTFDGWN
-430 EATSFTSTD
+430 EATSFTSAD
-439 LKNQMLTVTPSKEY
+439 LKNQTLTVTPSKDY
-453 GKMTVRKYFGNVT
+453 GKMTVRKYFGDVT

-472 HTKGSAESTTT
+472 HTKGSTVST
-483 TKVTTTET
+483 TTTET
-491 AVTTTE
+491 AVITTE
-497 AKTTTETSTTTTP
+497 AKTTTETTITTMP
-510 VVTTTIVTTV
+510 AVTTTMVTTV
-520 TETANGDVNGD
+520 TEAVNGDVNGD
-531 GTMDL
+531 GTTDL

-546 VRKGTMT
+546 VRKGTLT
-553 VEQSSRA
+553 AEQSSRA

>member
-1 MTSLQKKLES
+1 M
-11 ALYSG
+11 
-16 YTKNRTESINSFEG
+16 R
-30 GIFMQKTKKTMAGLL
+30 KTKKTMAGLL
-45 AATVLLGATSVLQAV
+45 AATILLGATSVLQAV

-128 TITYDPAHAGYS
+128 TITYDPVHAGYS

-152 LQETIFDTTYVN
+152 LQETIFDTTYTD
-164 GDVSGNMMEAYQ
+164 GDVSGNMMKVYQ

-221 ASIPNIDAIE
+221 ASIPDIDAAKK
-231 RYDWLGAYEWTYG
+231 YDWLGAYQWTYG
-244 VSYKSDPEKFVATV
+244 VSYESDPEKFVATV

-299 KDGVHPSEQGYA
+299 EDGVHPSEQGYA

-330 TPTTTPT
+330 TPTTTT
-337 ATTTT
+337 TTAATTTT

-352 TTTATDSTPV
+352 TTTATDSTPA
-362 ETTTSVQTTTTAKPQ
+362 ETTTSAQITTTEPQ

-415 DGAFYNGSVTFDGWN
+415 DGASYNGSVTFDGWN
-430 EATSFTSTD
+430 EATSFTSAD
-439 LKNQMLTVTPSKEY
+439 LKNQTLTVTPSKAY
-453 GKMTVRKYFGNVT
+453 GKMTVHKYFGDVT

-472 HTKGSAESTTT
+472 HTKSSAVST
-483 TKVTTTET
+483 TTTET
-491 AVTTTE
+491 AVITTE
-497 AKTTTETSTTTTP
+497 AKTTTETTTTTMP
-510 VVTTTIVTTV
+510 AVTTTMVTTV
-520 TETANGDVNGD
+520 TEAVNGDVNGD
-531 GTMDL
+531 GTTDL
-536 TDLVL
+536 TDLVM

-546 VRKGTMT
+546 VRKGTLT
-553 VEQSSRA
+553 AEQSSRA

>member
-1 MTSLQKKLES
+1 M
-11 ALYSG
+11 
-16 YTKNRTESINSFEG
+16 R
-30 GIFMQKTKKTMAGLL
+30 KTKKTMAGLL
-45 AATVLLGATSVLQAV
+45 AATILLGATSVLQAV
-60 QVEPVSAASDPVK
+60 QIEPVSAASNPVK

-104 ITNFD
+104 ITDFN

-115 NWTDSATYDWNGT
+115 DWTDSTTYDWNGT

-152 LQETIFDTTYVN
+152 LQETIFDTTYTD
-164 GDVSGNMMEAYQ
+164 GDVSGNMMEVYQ

-221 ASIPNIDAIE
+221 ASIPNIDAAKK
-231 RYDWLGAYEWTYG
+231 YDWLGAYQWTYG
-244 VSYKSDPEKFVATV
+244 VSYESDPEKFVATV

-299 KDGVHPSEQGYA
+299 EDGVHPNEQGYA

-337 ATTTT
+337 TTATTTT

-352 TTTATDSTPV
+352 TTTATDSTPA
-362 ETTTSVQTTTTAKPQ
+362 ETTTSAQTTTTEPQ

-415 DGAFYNGSVTFDGWN
+415 DGASYNGSVTFDGWN
-430 EATSFTSTD
+430 EATSFTSAD
-439 LKNQMLTVTPSKEY
+439 LKNQTLTVTPSKEY
-453 GKMTVRKYFGNVT
+453 GKMTVRKYFGDVT

-472 HTKGSAESTTT
+472 HTKGSAVST
-483 TKVTTTET
+483 TTTET
-491 AVTTTE
+491 AVITTE
-497 AKTTTETSTTTTP
+497 AKTTTETTTTTAP
-510 VVTTTIVTTV
+510 AVTTTVVTTV
-520 TETANGDVNGD
+520 TEAVNGDVNGD
-531 GTMDL
+531 GTTDL

-546 VRKGTMT
+546 VRKGTLT
-553 VEQSSRA
+553 AEQSSRA

>member
-1 MTSLQKKLES
+1 MW
-11 ALYSG
+11 
-16 YTKNRTESINSFEG
+16 
-30 GIFMQKTKKTMAGLL
+30 KTKKTMAGLL

-95 FCYGLQQNG
+95 FCYDLQQNG

-115 NWTDSATYDWNGT
+115 NWSDSATYDWNGT

-330 TPTTTPT
+330 TPTTTPATT

-352 TTTATDSTPV
+352 TTTATDSTPA
-362 ETTTSVQTTTTAKPQ
+362 ETTTSAQTTTTEPQ
-377 TNPSGDSAFTLTDVA
+377 TNPSGDSAFTLTDVD
-392 FDTDID
+392 FNTDIY

-403 DITSIDVIFSAA
+403 NITSIDVIFSAA
-415 DGAFYNGSVTFDGWN
+415 DGASYNGSVTFDGWN
-430 EATSFTSTD
+430 EATSFTSSTD
-439 LKNQMLTVTPSKEY
+439 LKNQTLTVTPSKAY
-453 GKMTVRKYFGNVT
+453 GKMTVHKYFGDVT

-497 AKTTTETSTTTTP
+497 AKTTTETSTTTAPT
-510 VVTTTIVTTV
+510 VTTTMVTTV
-520 TETANGDVNGD
+520 TEAVNGDVNGD
-531 GTMDL
+531 GTADL
-536 TDLVL
+536 TDLIM

-553 VEQSSRA
+553 AEQSSRA

-582 HA
+582 YA

>member
-1 MTSLQKKLES
+1 MW
-11 ALYSG
+11 
-16 YTKNRTESINSFEG
+16 
-30 GIFMQKTKKTMAGLL
+30 KTKKTMAGLL

-60 QVEPVSAASDPVK
+60 QIEPVSAVSDPVK

-95 FCYGLQQNG
+95 FCYDLQQNG

-337 ATTTT
+337 MTATTTT

-362 ETTTSVQTTTTAKPQ
+362 ETITSVQTTITAKPQ
-377 TNPSGDSAFTLTDVA
+377 TNPSGDAAFTLTDVA

-403 DITSIDVIFSAA
+403 NITSIDVIFSAA
-415 DGAFYNGSVTFDGWN
+415 DGASYNGSVTFDGWN

-453 GKMTVRKYFGNVT
+453 GKMTVRKYFGDVT

-472 HTKGSAESTTT
+472 HTKGSAVST
-483 TKVTTTET
+483 TTTET
-491 AVTTTE
+491 AVITTE
-497 AKTTTETSTTTTP
+497 AKTTTETTTTTAP
-510 VVTTTIVTTV
+510 AVTTTMVTTV
-520 TETANGDVNGD
+520 TEAVNGDVNGD
-531 GTMDL
+531 GTADL
-536 TDLVL
+536 TDLVM

-546 VRKGTMT
+546 VRKGTLIA
-553 VEQSSRA
+553 EQSSRA

-582 HA
+582 QA